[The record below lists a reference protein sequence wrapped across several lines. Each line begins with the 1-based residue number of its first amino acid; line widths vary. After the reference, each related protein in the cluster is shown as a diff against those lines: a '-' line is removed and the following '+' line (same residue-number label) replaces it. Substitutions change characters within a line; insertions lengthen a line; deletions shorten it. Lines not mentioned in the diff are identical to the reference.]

1 MNRKYYHDEE
11 HMQSSQFDV
20 LYKIGNQGYSE
31 HLHYHEFHELFILIR
46 GTIDF
51 FIENRRYSLISGN
64 TLFIHAKDIHHVQ
77 LKDQQNYERL
87 IFYIHPLF
95 LENLATKQSPLTAFF
110 TFDHTPQSCL
120 LKTNKEELLPFL
132 SPFMLKKKTDK
143 FGEDLKQL
151 AAFIN
156 LMVDLNLKQQAF
168 EKQGV
173 TPPRY
178 STLIQEVL
186 QYIQQNLDQPLLNEE
201 LAQYHFVSTRHLT
214 RAFKQETGF
223 TLHQYILKRRLLKA
237 HELLKTEWSITEIS
251 NQCGFINH
259 SHFIKAYKKEYGLTP
274 KHHQL
279 KMSLR

>member
-1 MNRKYYHDEE
+1 
-11 HMQSSQFDV
+11 
-20 LYKIGNQGYSE
+20 
-31 HLHYHEFHELFILIR
+31 
-46 GTIDF
+46 
-51 FIENRRYSLISGN
+51 
-64 TLFIHAKDIHHVQ
+64 
-77 LKDQQNYERL
+77 
-87 IFYIHPLF
+87 
-95 LENLATKQSPLTAFF
+95 
-110 TFDHTPQSCL
+110 
-120 LKTNKEELLPFL
+120 
-132 SPFMLKKKTDK
+132 MLKKKTEK